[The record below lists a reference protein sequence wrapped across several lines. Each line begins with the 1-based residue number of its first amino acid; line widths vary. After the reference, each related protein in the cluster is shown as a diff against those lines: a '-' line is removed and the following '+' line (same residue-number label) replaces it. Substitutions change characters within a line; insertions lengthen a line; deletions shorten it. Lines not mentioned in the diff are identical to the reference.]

1 MLDLLWT
8 TTSVQQRMIRHDSL
22 LARQAGT
29 VSSLQSL
36 ARDAVLLILSTN
48 NTQER
53 LVIPLVD
60 RLGDNITRQTRE
72 LLTASYSERLACS
85 PRVPPESE
93 DERRSNFD

>member
-22 LARQAGT
+22 VTRQAGS

-60 RLGDNITRQTRE
+60 RLGDNITRQAKDR
-72 LLTASYSERLACS
+72 LLLSYSE
-85 PRVPPESE
+85 
-93 DERRSNFD
+93 SNF